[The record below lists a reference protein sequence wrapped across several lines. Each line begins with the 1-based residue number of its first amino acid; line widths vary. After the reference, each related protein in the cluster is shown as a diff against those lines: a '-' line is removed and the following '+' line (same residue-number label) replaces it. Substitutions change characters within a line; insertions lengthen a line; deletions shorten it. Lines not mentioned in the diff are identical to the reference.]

1 MLLAFCQVLYATGKR
16 TARQGSGKGSKF
28 IMARRGENIRKRKDG
43 RWEGRYIKGHKPDR
57 AAIWGYVY
65 GRTYTAVKK
74 ELTARKNA
82 LQTYTLSAN
91 SVTSSELSQNWESSI
106 SLGVKAST
114 AAHYH
119 YTLAHYILPVLGKM
133 RLQTLNEMI
142 LERGLL
148 QIITPQDGC
157 HKPLAHSM
165 AQECLVLVRRICRY
179 AAHLHL
185 MPPVQIE
192 ITLPK
197 STAKSSTVL
206 NKHEQEQ
213 IGRYVASAPTLRKAG
228 LLLMMQ
234 MGLRIGE
241 VCGLQWN
248 DFDLTTGVLSVKR
261 TVKRIYIAGGRTKV
275 VVQTP
280 KTHSSIRQIPIPK
293 GILQILNRLYN
304 SHAPQEWFLSG
315 NANKPVEP
323 RCYRKSLRSYL
334 HRAGVPT
341 VNPHALRHTFAT
353 TCLQAGCNVKT
364 LSELLGHAGSDITM
378 KRYVHTC
385 WDWKLAEMERIFP

>member
-1 MLLAFCQVLYATGKR
+1 
-16 TARQGSGKGSKF
+16 
-28 IMARRGENIRKRKDG
+28 MARRGENIRKRKDG
-43 RWEGRYIKGHKPDR
+43 RWEGRYIKGRKPDR
-57 AAIWGYVY
+57 TAIWGYVY

-74 ELTARKNA
+74 ELTTRKIA
-82 LQTYTLSAN
+82 MQTYTLSAN
-91 SVTSSELSQNWESSI
+91 NVTFSELSQNWESSI
-106 SLGVKAST
+106 SLGVKIST

-119 YTLAHYILPVLGKM
+119 YTLAHYILPVLGSC
-133 RLQTLNEMI
+133 RVQDLTASF
-142 LERGLL
+142 LEQGLL
-148 QIITPQDGC
+148 QIIAPKNGC

-165 AQECLVLVRRICRY
+165 ARECLALVRRICRY
-179 AAHLHL
+179 AAHIRL
-185 MPPVQIE
+185 MHPIE
-192 ITLPK
+192 IEIKLPH
-197 STAKSSTVL
+197 TATKPIQVL
-206 NKHEQEQ
+206 NQPEQVRIELF
-213 IGRYVASAPTLRKAG
+213 AKKLPTARKVG

-248 DFDLTTGVLSVKR
+248 DFDLASGVLSVRR
-261 TVKRIYIAGGRTKV
+261 TVKRIYVANGQTKV
-275 VVQTP
+275 VVQAP
-280 KTHSSIRQIPIPK
+280 KSHSSVRQIPIPQ
-293 GILQILNRLYN
+293 GILQILNQLCS

-334 HRAGVPT
+334 RRAGVPI

-364 LSELLGHAGSDITM
+364 LSELLGHASSDITM

-385 WDWKLAEMERIFP
+385 WDWKRAEMDRIFAQ

>member
-1 MLLAFCQVLYATGKR
+1 M
-16 TARQGSGKGSKF
+16 
-28 IMARRGENIRKRKDG
+28 
-43 RWEGRYIKGHKPDR
+43 
-57 AAIWGYVY
+57 
-65 GRTYTAVKK
+65 
-74 ELTARKNA
+74 
-82 LQTYTLSAN
+82 QTYTLSAN
-91 SVTSSELSQNWESSI
+91 NVTFSELSQNWESSI
-106 SLGVKAST
+106 SLGVKTST

-133 RLQTLNEMI
+133 RLQILNEMI

-165 AQECLVLVRRICRY
+165 AQECLVLARRICRY

-185 MPPVQIE
+185 MRPLQIE

-197 STAKSSTVL
+197 PMAKSSAVL
-206 NKHEQEQ
+206 NKDDQEQ
-213 IGRYVASAPTLRKAG
+213 VGRYVASAPTPRKAG

-248 DFDLTTGVLSVKR
+248 DFDLTAGVLSVRR

-280 KTHSSIRQIPIPK
+280 KTHSSMRQIPIPQ
-293 GILQILNRLYN
+293 GILQILNRLYS

-315 NANKPVEP
+315 NADKPVEP

-334 HRAGVPT
+334 RRAGVPT

-385 WDWKLAEMERIFP
+385 WDWKRTEMERIFP

>member
-1 MLLAFCQVLYATGKR
+1 MLLAFCQVLYATEKR

-43 RWEGRYIKGHKPDR
+43 RWEGRYIKGRKPDR

-91 SVTSSELSQNWESSI
+91 NVTFSELSQNWESSI
-106 SLGVKAST
+106 SLGVKTST

-133 RLQTLNEMI
+133 RLQILNEMI

-185 MPPVQIE
+185 MRPLQIE

-197 STAKSSTVL
+197 PMAKSSAVL
-206 NKHEQEQ
+206 NKDDQEQ
-213 IGRYVASAPTLRKAG
+213 VGR
-228 LLLMMQ
+228 
-234 MGLRIGE
+234 
-241 VCGLQWN
+241 
-248 DFDLTTGVLSVKR
+248 
-261 TVKRIYIAGGRTKV
+261 
-275 VVQTP
+275 
-280 KTHSSIRQIPIPK
+280 
-293 GILQILNRLYN
+293 
-304 SHAPQEWFLSG
+304 
-315 NANKPVEP
+315 
-323 RCYRKSLRSYL
+323 
-334 HRAGVPT
+334 
-341 VNPHALRHTFAT
+341 
-353 TCLQAGCNVKT
+353 
-364 LSELLGHAGSDITM
+364 
-378 KRYVHTC
+378 
-385 WDWKLAEMERIFP
+385 

>member
-1 MLLAFCQVLYATGKR
+1 
-16 TARQGSGKGSKF
+16 
-28 IMARRGENIRKRKDG
+28 MARRGENIRKRKDG
-43 RWEGRYIKGHKPDR
+43 RWEGRYVKGRKPDR

-91 SVTSSELSQNWESSI
+91 NVTFSELSQNWESSI
-106 SLGVKAST
+106 SLGVKTST

-133 RLQTLNEMI
+133 RLQILNEMI

-185 MPPVQIE
+185 MLPVQIE

-197 STAKSSTVL
+197 ETAKSSAVL

-213 IGRYVASAPTLRKAG
+213 VGRYVTGEPTPRKTG

-248 DFDLTTGVLSVKR
+248 DFDLTAGVLSVRR
-261 TVKRIYIAGGRTKV
+261 TVKRIYVANGQTKV

-280 KTHSSIRQIPIPK
+280 KTHSSVRQIPIPQ
-293 GILQILNRLYN
+293 GILQILNQLYS
-304 SHAPQEWFLSG
+304 SHTPQEWFLSG
-315 NANKPVEP
+315 NADKPVEP
-323 RCYRKSLRSYL
+323 RCYRKSLHSYL
-334 HRAGVPT
+334 RRAGVPA

-364 LSELLGHAGSDITM
+364 LSELLGHASSDITM

-385 WDWKLAEMERIFP
+385 WDWKRAEMERIFP

>member
-91 SVTSSELSQNWESSI
+91 SVTFSELSQNWESSI

-213 IGRYVASAPTLRKAG
+213 VGRYVASAPTLRKAG

-248 DFDLTTGVLSVKR
+248 DYDLTTGVLSVRR

-280 KTHSSIRQIPIPK
+280 KTHSSIR
-293 GILQILNRLYN
+293 
-304 SHAPQEWFLSG
+304 
-315 NANKPVEP
+315 
-323 RCYRKSLRSYL
+323 
-334 HRAGVPT
+334 
-341 VNPHALRHTFAT
+341 
-353 TCLQAGCNVKT
+353 
-364 LSELLGHAGSDITM
+364 
-378 KRYVHTC
+378 
-385 WDWKLAEMERIFP
+385 